1 MVKSGQDWGRSGA
14 NAANW
19 LRCSDRL
26 PHRLVHHIPT
36 TSVMRAPDLGLRRGR
51 GLAALGVLTTGLV
64 HQALAQKAMTVTCS
78 ARGLAVDR
86 KGRIREPR
94 PARTAIV
101 LSVPTL

>member
-1 MVKSGQDWGRSGA
+1 MRSGQDWGRLGA

-19 LRCSDRL
+19 LRRSDRPL
-26 PHRLVHHIPT
+26 HQLVPHTPT

-51 GLAALGVLTTGLV
+51 GLAWLRILSGGLV
-64 HQALAQKAMTVTCS
+64 QQALAQKAMTVTCP

-86 KGRIREPR
+86 KGRTREPR
-94 PARTAIV
+94 PARRAMV